1 MKMSGSERN
10 ETIAEINVV
19 PLVDIVLVIL
29 IIFMVSAPVFIKS
42 SINVTLP
49 KAASG
54 AEGAKSPLNIT
65 INVDG
70 QIDLNGAP
78 VSKEELFVLVRA
90 LIQTEPQTP
99 AIISADKDVAH
110 GKVIE
115 VVDGLQLSGVT
126 KFAINVDSE
135 QSAPASP

>member
-1 MKMSGSERN
+1 MSGNDRN

-70 QIDLNGAP
+70 RIDLNGAP
-78 VSKEELFVLVRA
+78 VSKEELFVHVRA

-135 QSAPASP
+135 RVAPASP